1 MTCFPRQRHTTT
13 ACPPV
18 HRLPAGVARALA
30 TAAAAVTDPAP
41 GAQPVYL
48 SVPADD
54 LAHLDALAADTKTAL
69 AVVTVITDAEHV
81 LDRVRHVTAD
91 ADRATMAGHLADSLA
106 AVVAA
111 ARALAGGAR

>member
-1 MTCFPRQRHTTT
+1 MTRLPRQRHTTT

-18 HRLPAGVARALA
+18 HRLPAGVARALS

-54 LAHLDALAADTKTAL
+54 LARLDALAADTRTAL
-69 AVVTVITDAEHV
+69 AVVTVITDAEQV
-81 LDRVRHVTAD
+81 LDRVRHVVDA
-91 ADRATMAGHLADSLA
+91 ADRVTMAGHLADSLA